1 TVTDGCNAITAEV
14 TYTGGDTEAPQL
26 AGVLPGGAVGNVC
39 YADRPAAPLATDIA
53 LLYTDNCSTPTASLT
68 STDVT
73 GDNCSWSVKYTYTV
87 TAGCKAIPAEVPY
100 TGEDTE
106 APQLAGVLP
115 GGAVGN
121 VCYADRPAAPLAT
134 DIALL

>member
-1 TVTDGCNAITAEV
+1 ERLTSTNRTRHTSFSSDRYSDTVSYEFNAITAEV

-87 TAGCKAIPAEVPY
+87 TDGCNAITAEV
-100 TGEDTE
+100 
-106 APQLAGVLP
+106 
-115 GGAVGN
+115 
-121 VCYADRPAAPLAT
+121 
-134 DIALL
+134 

>member
-1 TVTDGCNAITAEV
+1 ERLTSTNRTRHTSFSSDRYSDTVSYEFNAITAEV

-73 GDNCSWSVKYTYTV
+73 GDSWEGHTTDLQSREDGVCRI
-87 TAGCKAIPAEVPY
+87 TAE
-100 TGEDTE
+100 
-106 APQLAGVLP
+106 
-115 GGAVGN
+115 
-121 VCYADRPAAPLAT
+121 
-134 DIALL
+134 